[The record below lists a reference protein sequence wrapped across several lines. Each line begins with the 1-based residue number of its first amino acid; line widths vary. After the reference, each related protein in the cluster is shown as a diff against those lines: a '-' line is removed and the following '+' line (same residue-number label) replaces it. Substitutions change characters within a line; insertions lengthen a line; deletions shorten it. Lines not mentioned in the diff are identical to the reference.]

1 MKQVSLDCPFL
12 YAPSIFAKV
21 YMKIPKESQEISV
34 DNTKVKRN
42 RTKIT
47 MVDKTLTQKPK
58 D

>member
-1 MKQVSLDCPFL
+1 
-12 YAPSIFAKV
+12 
-21 YMKIPKESQEISV
+21 MKIPKESQEISV

-42 RTKIT
+42 RTKTT